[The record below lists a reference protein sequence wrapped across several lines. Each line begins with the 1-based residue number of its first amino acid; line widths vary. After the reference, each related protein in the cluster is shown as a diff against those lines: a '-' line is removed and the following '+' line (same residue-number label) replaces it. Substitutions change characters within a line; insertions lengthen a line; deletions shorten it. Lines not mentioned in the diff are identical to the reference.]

1 LAGVPDPRLPTVGD
15 YGNHLEGLAEDI
27 VESSNPSRESIIPEH
42 RIVKRFGGYFGV
54 YERVAP
60 FVAEAITGPEGKV
73 RYLESLDP
81 AIAHLQAQIGG
92 MTQQIEEF
100 APYASPQSGVP
111 SADQYTFRQAI
122 SELEA
127 RREVLQERLDA
138 LEKSR
143 AQIAPFVER
152 YLKDDDGLPAAW
164 ESLDSIGS
172 GRLPPT

>member
-1 LAGVPDPRLPTVGD
+1 MFLP
-15 YGNHLEGLAEDI
+15 L
-27 VESSNPSRESIIPEH
+27 
-42 RIVKRFGGYFGV
+42 
-54 YERVAP
+54 
-60 FVAEAITGPEGKV
+60 VAEETTRLEGKV
-73 RYLESLDP
+73 RYLEALDP
-81 AIAHLQAQIGG
+81 ASANRRSQIGG

-122 SELEA
+122 GELEA

-138 LEKSR
+138 LERSR

-164 ESLDSIGS
+164 PSGDSIGS